1 MTNNHAPSQAIR
13 ERSAARLAAVQALYE
28 MDMTGV
34 SPDQV
39 LEDFL
44 KQRWKAQPVKLDI
57 LEEGEQDLSG
67 LEVPDGGLLAELVR
81 GVAMRREDL
90 DGMIEPSLSGEW
102 TIERLEMLLRA
113 ILRTGTFELLAMSD
127 VPARVIINEYVN
139 VAKAF
144 YEETQP
150 GLVNGVLDKL
160 ARNLRADEMEESS
173 SKDN

>member
-1 MTNNHAPSQAIR
+1 MTKKPRISKAMR

-44 KQRWKAQPVKLDI
+44 KQRWNVQPAGREP

-67 LEVPDGGLLAELVR
+67 LAKPDGELLSELVR
-81 GVAMRREDL
+81 GVGSRRGDL
-90 DGMIEPSLSGEW
+90 DGMIGPALSGDRD
-102 TIERLEMLLRA
+102 IQRLETLLRA
-113 ILRTGTFELLAMSD
+113 ILRTGAFELLAKSD
-127 VPARVIINEYVN
+127 VPAAVVINEYVN

-144 YEETQP
+144 YEEAQP
-150 GLVNGVLDKL
+150 GLVNGVLDRL
-160 ARNLRADEMEESS
+160 AHTLRGPELDKS
-173 SKDN
+173 